1 MPNGFGPKQVLMGG
15 LSVPKSIEAAL
26 PAGVPSISGMLASV
40 ASAIPDL
47 PTLPMPAAAGAG
59 PADFIKSVE
68 ASLPDLP
75 GIPKLSAALG
85 ATSSRKEPGPTKAA
99 AVKVMGGGYRSI

>member
-1 MPNGFGPKQVLMGG
+1 MANGFEPKRLLLNG
-15 LSVPKSIEAAL
+15 LTIPKSIEASL
-26 PAGVPSISGMLASV
+26 PAGVPSIVGVLASV
-40 ASAIPDL
+40 ANAMPDF
-47 PTLPMPAAAGAG
+47 PTPPMPAAAGAG